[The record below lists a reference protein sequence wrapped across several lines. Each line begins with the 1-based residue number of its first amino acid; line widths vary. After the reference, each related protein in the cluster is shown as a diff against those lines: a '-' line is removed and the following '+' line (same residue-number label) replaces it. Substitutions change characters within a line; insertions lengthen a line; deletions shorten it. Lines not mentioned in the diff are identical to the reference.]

1 MLKADHEEAIIAGA
15 RQACLAA
22 LFDEDARQ
30 RAEDC
35 ARGSEAHRRGAA
47 QVFAANIGEARFRSF
62 CERHLIS
69 FFNDPSEE
77 VRSEAANCFGR
88 LKEEQAG
95 DYDELADAFIISEA
109 FVHEHRSLFHALEKT
124 PARLSDTT
132 CTAAERFFD
141 IVGTDSADLRT
152 HGAAESYTVTKLII
166 RTYAQSKSSEAKG
179 RCLDLIDRVTRLRAF
194 GLDEA
199 IDEYER

>member
-1 MLKADHEEAIIAGA
+1 
-15 RQACLAA
+15 
-22 LFDEDARQ
+22 
-30 RAEDC
+30 
-35 ARGSEAHRRGAA
+35 
-47 QVFAANIGEARFRSF
+47 
-62 CERHLIS
+62 LIS